1 MPSLIQATCL
11 SPKKSLRTQL
21 FSSFGIAAF
30 LSLFVVVLSSCIA
43 IKTSGEDV
51 KQYSRDLMTEQ
62 VQQSLLRSGEL
73 VAEKYSSRIASVEGT
88 LQILVEAVRDRIV
101 GYPTEEGWDEGNHV
115 PFRDYYFDID
125 STRQEFKYPLSQP
138 PIPLDWMIK
147 REAESE
153 LIDSRILLFKDM
165 LLSTETAAYHFP
177 GICDLSANTNPLV
190 CTEQHNNVT
199 TGGIFPSITHEGL
212 YKATGDI
219 AVFMKPLYEADPEL
233 LQLQL
238 MFYNGGAGSTL
249 KFPAGPVAPLKK
261 TYVSRGCDWI
271 TGLKNPH
278 TGTAFGSKED
288 VEKCRTA
295 GDVESQNYN
304 SMESG
309 TAEFILT
316 YGPSP
321 AKTSTALDNI
331 SSGVAW
337 EGPLLASD
345 NSTVV
350 LRAGK
355 AIYDRK

>member
-1 MPSLIQATCL
+1 M
-11 SPKKSLRTQL
+11 
-21 FSSFGIAAF
+21 
-30 LSLFVVVLSSCIA
+30 
-43 IKTSGEDV
+43 
-51 KQYSRDLMTEQ
+51 
-62 VQQSLLRSGEL
+62 
-73 VAEKYSSRIASVEGT
+73 
-88 LQILVEAVRDRIV
+88 
-101 GYPTEEGWDEGNHV
+101 
-115 PFRDYYFDID
+115 
-125 STRQEFKYPLSQP
+125 
-138 PIPLDWMIK
+138 
-147 REAESE
+147 
-153 LIDSRILLFKDM
+153 DSRISLFKDM

-177 GICDLSANTNPLV
+177 GTCDFSAYANPLV

-233 LQLQL
+233 LQLQV

-249 KFPAGPVAPLKK
+249 KFAAGPVAPLKH
-261 TYVSRGCDWI
+261 TYVSKGCDWI
-271 TGLKNPH
+271 TGLTNPH
-278 TGTAFGSKED
+278 TGKAFGSLED
-288 VEKCRTA
+288 EAKCRTA
-295 GDVESQNYN
+295 GDVESQDYN
-304 SMESG
+304 SMETG

-321 AKTSTALDNI
+321 AKTLTALDNI

-345 NSTVV
+345 NATVV